1 MTNKRVARIKADL
14 IAALRP
20 CVSDSLPDYVQ
31 AGVLGISIS
40 EWRAALAGEYDAVK
54 LESLVL
60 AFYDHGYRLCAK
72 NEGKPV
78 LYVATIRKS

>member
-1 MTNKRVARIKADL
+1 MTSNRMNRVKADL

-20 CVSDSLPDYVQ
+20 CVVSALPEAIQ
-31 AGVLGISIS
+31 AKTLGIPAV
-40 EWRAALAGEYDAVK
+40 EWQAALAGNYGAVR

-78 LYVATIRKS
+78 LYVAITRKS